1 MQGKEEVA
9 KSGNFKKNSEPINA
23 FNHFFG
29 HILLKL
35 AENVQ
40 NGKTGITLFLMN
52 MNRDTA
58 LNDFQEFF
66 NGACFLFFKFD
77 QISWRPS
84 LEPGYSDLLKCSG

>member
-1 MQGKEEVA
+1 
-9 KSGNFKKNSEPINA
+9 
-23 FNHFFG
+23 
-29 HILLKL
+29 LLKL

-40 NGKTGITLFLMN
+40 NGKTGITLFSMN

-58 LNDFQEFF
+58 LNDFQDFF

-84 LEPGYSDLLKCSG
+84 LEPSLRSVEMFWLTLMVPEI

>member
-1 MQGKEEVA
+1 VA
-9 KSGNFKKNSEPINA
+9 KSGNLKKNSEPINV

-52 MNRDTA
+52 INRDTA
-58 LNDFQEFF
+58 LNDFQDFF
-66 NGACFLFFKFD
+66 NGAFFYFSNLTRFL
-77 QISWRPS
+77 
-84 LEPGYSDLLKCSG
+84 GDLA